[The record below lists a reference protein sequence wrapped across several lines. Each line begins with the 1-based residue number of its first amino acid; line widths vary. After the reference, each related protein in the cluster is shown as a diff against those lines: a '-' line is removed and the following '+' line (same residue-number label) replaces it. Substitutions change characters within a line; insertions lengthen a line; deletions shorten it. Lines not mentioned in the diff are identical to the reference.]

1 MQNSAKRV
9 ILNTGILY
17 GRMILTV
24 GVSLYTTR
32 LILNVLGST
41 DFGIFNLIAGVIA
54 MLAFLNNA
62 MATAT
67 QRFLSFYQG
76 KNDLPM
82 QKKVFTNSLNLHIII
97 GIVICIL
104 LELAGLFLFDGFL
117 NIPQERM
124 AAAKAVYQWMIL
136 SVFFTVLTV
145 PFTGSLVAHENML
158 WVAIAG
164 ILEVLLKFG
173 LALYLYIANADK
185 LIVYAIG
192 MAAVNG
198 LSLVF
203 YAVYCFRKYN
213 ECTLE
218 GLLRPDMKL
227 TKELSSFTGWNLFG
241 ALCGLGRTQ
250 GIAIILNLFFGTMIN
265 AAYGI
270 ANQVSSQL
278 NFFSSTMLRA
288 INPQIMKSEGAGDR
302 QRMLRLSMTASKFGF
317 FLFAIFAI
325 PSIFEMD
332 AILALWLKT
341 VPENTVVF
349 CQLILIGTLINQLTI
364 GLQSAIQATGKIKVY
379 QVVVGSIVL
388 FNLPVAYLLLK
399 MGHAASAVM
408 YSYMAI
414 ELVACSFRIYF
425 LHKIAGMS
433 VKEYCERVFL
443 KELGP
448 LLVLVGVCLIMARNI
463 ILPYGFVMTFI
474 TAFPL
479 AIASIY
485 IMGLDASE
493 KNMVS
498 GYYAR
503 IKHKVQWKKTGNFR

>member
-1 MQNSAKRV
+1 MQNSANRV

-32 LILNVLGST
+32 LILNALGST

-76 KNDLPM
+76 KDDLPM
-82 QKKVFTNSLNLHIII
+82 QKKVFINSLNLHIII
-97 GIVICIL
+97 GIVICL
-104 LELAGLFLFDGFL
+104 FLELAGLFLFDEFL
-117 NIPQERM
+117 NIPQERI
-124 AAAKAVYQWMIL
+124 AAAKVVYQWMIL

-173 LALYLYIANADK
+173 LALYLFVSDADK
-185 LIVYAIG
+185 LIIYAIG
-192 MAAVNG
+192 MAGVNL
-198 LSLVF
+198 LSLIF
-203 YAVYCFRKYN
+203 YAAYCFRKYH
-213 ECTLE
+213 ECTLQ
-218 GLLRPDMKL
+218 GLLKPDIKL
-227 TKELSSFTGWNLFG
+227 AKELSSFTGWNLFG
-241 ALCGLGRTQ
+241 ALCALGRTQ
-250 GIAIILNLFFGTMIN
+250 GIAIILNLFFGTVIN

-278 NFFSSTMLRA
+278 NFLSSTLLRA
-288 INPQIMKSEGAGDR
+288 INPQIMKSEGAGNR
-302 QRMLRLSMTASKFGF
+302 QRMLRLSMSASKFGF
-317 FLFAIFAI
+317 FLFALVAI
-325 PSIFEMD
+325 PSVFEME
-332 AILALWLKT
+332 AILTFWLKN
-341 VPENTVVF
+341 VPENAVVF

-364 GLQSAIQATGKIKVY
+364 GLQSAIQATGKIKAY
-379 QVVVGSIVL
+379 QVVVGSIIL
-388 FNLPVAYLLLK
+388 FNLPVAYLLLTL
-399 MGHAASAVM
+399 GYNASSVM
-408 YSYMAI
+408 YSYMSI
-414 ELVACSFRIYF
+414 ELIACAFRIYF

-448 LLVLVGVCLIMARNI
+448 LLVLVGFCLLVARTNDDSF
-463 ILPYGFVMTFI
+463 GFVITFLI
-474 TAFPL
+474 AIPL
-479 AIASIY
+479 TVTSIY
-485 IMGLDASE
+485 LMGLDAAE
-493 KNMVS
+493 KEMVS
-498 GYYAR
+498 GYYAKLR
-503 IKHKVQWKKTGNFR
+503 HKVQWKKTGNFR